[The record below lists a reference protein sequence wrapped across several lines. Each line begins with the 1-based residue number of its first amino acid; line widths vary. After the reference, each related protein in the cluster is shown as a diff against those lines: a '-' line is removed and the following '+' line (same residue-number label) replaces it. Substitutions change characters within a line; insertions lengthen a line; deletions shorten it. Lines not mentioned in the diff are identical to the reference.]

1 MSYIPHTEQDRR
13 AMLAEIGVGRIEDLY
28 DAVPE
33 SVRFP
38 ELDLPEASNEMDIV
52 RDMEAMAGANADSRS
67 YACFLGAGAYDH
79 YIPSVVDHILRRS
92 EFYTAY
98 TPYQPEISQ
107 GTLQTIFEY
116 QSLIC
121 QLTGMDVANA
131 SLYDGATALA
141 EAVSMALSHHHGKR
155 KRVILSPAIHPH
167 FRETVRTYMRGEE
180 VTLLDEGTLDVDLE
194 SVTGDVDDQTAL
206 VAVQYPDVFGR
217 IVDYKALGERAREV
231 GALFCVVVNPMA
243 LGMLKPPSTFGA
255 DVVVGEGQ
263 PLGVPMSF
271 GGPYLGIFATRN
283 EYVRKMPG
291 RLVGETTDT
300 RGQRGFVL
308 TLTPREQHI
317 RREKATSN
325 ICTNQ
330 GLIALA
336 ATVYMTVMGKQG
348 MRQAAELSYHK
359 AHYAAAQIDKLP
371 GFELWN
377 EGPFFNEFVVKVP
390 KPVAELNESLLAQKI
405 IGGLDL
411 GPWYPSLEGHMLL
424 AVTER
429 ITRSQIDQLVQALE
443 AANHE

>member
-1 MSYIPHTEQDRR
+1 M
-13 AMLAEIGVGRIEDLY
+13 
-28 DAVPE
+28 
-33 SVRFP
+33 
-38 ELDLPEASNEMDIV
+38 
-52 RDMEAMAGANADSRS
+52 
-67 YACFLGAGAYDH
+67 
-79 YIPSVVDHILRRS
+79 
-92 EFYTAY
+92 
-98 TPYQPEISQ
+98 
-107 GTLQTIFEY
+107 
-116 QSLIC
+116 
-121 QLTGMDVANA
+121 
-131 SLYDGATALA
+131 
-141 EAVSMALSHHHGKR
+141 
-155 KRVILSPAIHPH
+155 
-167 FRETVRTYMRGEE
+167 
-180 VTLLDEGTLDVDLE
+180 DEGTLDVDL
-194 SVTGDVDDQTAL
+194 TAITAAVDDQTAL

-217 IVDYKALGERAREV
+217 IMDFEALGKRAREV

-243 LGMLKPPSTFGA
+243 LGMLRPPSTFGA

-271 GGPYLGIFATRN
+271 GGPYLGIFATRD

-300 RGQRGFVL
+300 RGQRGFVM

-348 MRQAAELSYHK
+348 LRQAAEMSFHK
-359 AHYAAAQIDKLP
+359 AHYAASQIAKLP

-377 EGPFFNEFVVKVP
+377 DGPYFNEFVVKAP
-390 KPVAELNESLLAQKI
+390 RPVAELNLNLLSHKI

-411 GPWYPSLEGHMLL
+411 GPWYPSLQGHMLL

-429 ITRSQIDQLVQALE
+429 ITRDQIDQLVRVLE
-443 AANHE
+443 ASSHE